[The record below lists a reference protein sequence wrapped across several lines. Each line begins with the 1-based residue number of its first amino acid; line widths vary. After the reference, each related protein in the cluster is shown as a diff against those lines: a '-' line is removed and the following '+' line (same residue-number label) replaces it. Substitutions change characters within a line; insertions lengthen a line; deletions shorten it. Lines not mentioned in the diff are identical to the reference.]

1 VAPVKPRSLLVASTL
16 CGVLSMS
23 VNSYA
28 QSSSATTDEIA
39 RSHMENGG
47 RYYQLGRYA
56 DAAREFQAAY
66 ELSQRPELLFNL
78 GRALE
83 NAGRDREAFD
93 AYERFET
100 AGSPGID
107 PATLRSRIEAL
118 RARLPR
124 AAAPVA
130 PTVTLRP
137 PTPVTPTPTPPPR
150 VERPAAS
157 RSLALPITLLSAG
170 GALLLTGLA
179 LGLTVSST
187 YSDLEGRCSGRV
199 CDPAL
204 QGDADAASTRAVV
217 GDVLGGAGLAAIAA
231 GVVVLLLPRSSSDAR
246 APRVGF
252 ACTGSGCAG
261 RVALSF

>member
-1 VAPVKPRSLLVASTL
+1 MARVKPRSLLAASTL
-16 CGVLSMS
+16 CGVLSVS
-23 VNSYA
+23 VTSYA
-28 QSSSATTDEIA
+28 QSPGATTDEIA
-39 RSHMENGG
+39 RSHTENGG

-66 ELSQRPELLFNL
+66 DLSQRPELLFNL

-83 NAGRDREAFD
+83 NGGRDREALD
-93 AYERFET
+93 AYERFEA

-107 PATLRSRIEAL
+107 PASLRSRIEAV

-137 PTPVTPTPTPPPR
+137 PTPVTPTPPPR

-187 YSDLEGRCSGRV
+187 YSDLSDRCSGRV

-217 GDVLGGAGLAAIAA
+217 GDVLGGVGLAAIAA
-231 GVVVLLLPRSSSDAR
+231 GVVVLLLPRSSAEAR

-252 ACTGSGCAG
+252 ACTASGCAG

>member
-1 VAPVKPRSLLVASTL
+1 MAPVKPRSLLAASTL

-23 VNSYA
+23 VSAYA
-28 QSSSATTDEIA
+28 QSPGATTDEIA
-39 RSHMENGG
+39 RSHTENGG

-56 DAAREFQAAY
+56 DAAREFQTAY

-83 NAGRDREAFD
+83 NAGRHREALD
-93 AYERFET
+93 AYERFGA

-118 RARLPR
+118 RARLPQT
-124 AAAPVA
+124 AAPVA

-137 PTPVTPTPTPPPR
+137 PAPVAPAPTPR
-150 VERPAAS
+150 VEGASAS
-157 RSLALPITLLSAG
+157 RSLALPITLLGAG

-187 YSDLEGRCSGRV
+187 YSDLEDRCSGRV

-217 GDVLGGAGLAAIAA
+217 GDVLGGVGLAAIAA
-231 GVVVLLLPRSSSDAR
+231 GVVVLLLPRPSSEAS

-252 ACTGSGCAG
+252 ACTGTGCSG

>member
-1 VAPVKPRSLLVASTL
+1 MARVKPRSLLAASTL
-16 CGVLSMS
+16 CSVLSMS
-23 VNSYA
+23 VTSYA

-39 RSHMENGG
+39 RSHTENGG
-47 RYYQLGRYA
+47 RYYQLGRYS

-83 NAGRDREAFD
+83 NAGRDREAFE
-93 AYERFET
+93 AYERFEA
-100 AGSPGID
+100 AGAPGID

-137 PTPVTPTPTPPPR
+137 PTAVTPTPPPR
-150 VERPAAS
+150 IERPSAS

-217 GDVLGGAGLAAIAA
+217 GDVLGGVGLAAIAT
-231 GVVVLLLPRSSSDAR
+231 GVVVLLLPRSSAEAR

-252 ACTGSGCAG
+252 ACTASGCAG